1 MNSALKAI
9 SYSQSKVSKREENI
23 LFTLPKSGRLATIKR
38 LVCRLRFSIEVANRV
53 AQNTMLSFFPLT
65 TYFFEAQ
72 SFNIQLILTKIW
84 LLALEPESLPRG
96 THGTT

>member
-1 MNSALKAI
+1 MNSAFKAI

-53 AQNTMLSFFPLT
+53 VQNTCFLLLPLT
-65 TYFFEAQ
+65 TYFFEVQ
-72 SFNIQLILTKIW
+72 SFNIQLILTKIG
-84 LLALEPESLPRG
+84 LLALEPDS
-96 THGTT
+96 